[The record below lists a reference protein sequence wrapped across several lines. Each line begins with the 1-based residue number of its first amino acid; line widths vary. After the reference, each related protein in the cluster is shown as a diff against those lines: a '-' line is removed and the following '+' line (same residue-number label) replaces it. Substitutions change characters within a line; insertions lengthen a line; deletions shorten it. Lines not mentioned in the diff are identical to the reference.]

1 MPLEQRRGLIELVGC
16 GLSVREQ
23 CRLLEVPRS
32 LVYYEPCGPKA
43 SDLAGMRRLDEQYTA
58 TPFYGVERMT
68 ACLRRQGHRIGPN
81 RVRRL
86 LRLMGLEAIYPK
98 PRLSLPGGPEHRIY
112 PYLLRSLR
120 IERPNQVWSA
130 DITYIRL
137 AQGFVYLVA
146 ILDWFSR
153 YVLSWSLST
162 TLDAWFCVQALR
174 EALRRATPE
183 IFNTDQGRQFT
194 SGAWLAELMQADVA
208 ISMDGRGR
216 AFDNI
221 FTERLWRSVKYEEV
235 YLKDYAAVDEARQGL
250 GGYFGFYNTARP
262 HQALGYQTPAEVH
275 FGVAGGRCNNVT
287 GVNKKEKEAKR
298 KKMLLLQNTTLTN

>member
-16 GLSVREQ
+16 ALSVREQ
-23 CRLLEVPRS
+23 CRLLAVPRS
-32 LVYYEPCGPKA
+32 TVYYASCGPKA
-43 SDLAGMRRLDEQYTA
+43 EDLLVMRRLDEQYTA

-68 ACLRRQGHRIGPN
+68 AALGRRGLRIGHN

-86 LRLMGLEAIYPK
+86 LRLMGLETLYPK
-98 PRLSLPGGPEHRIY
+98 PRLSLPNGLEPRVY
-112 PYLLRSLR
+112 PYLLRGIR
-120 IERPNQVWSA
+120 IDRPNQVWSS

-137 AQGFVYLVA
+137 AQGFAYLVA

-162 TLDAWFCVQALR
+162 TLDAWFCVEALR
-174 EALRRATPE
+174 EALRTARPR
-183 IFNTDQGRQFT
+183 IFNTDQGSQFT
-194 SGAWLAELMQADVA
+194 SGAWLAELTEAGGA

-221 FTERLWRSVKYEEV
+221 FTERLWRSVKYEDV
-235 YLKDYAAVDEARQGL
+235 YLKDYEAVDEARQGL
-250 GGYFGFYNTARP
+250 EAYFRFYNADRP
-262 HQALGYQTPAEVH
+262 HQALGYRTPAEVH
-275 FGVAGGRCNNVT
+275 FGGGGRRCNNVT

-298 KKMLLLQNTTLTN
+298 KKMLLLQNTTLKN

>member
-1 MPLEQRRGLIELVGC
+1 MIEFEGC
-16 GLSVREQ
+16 DLSIREQ
-23 CRLLEVPRS
+23 CRLLGVPRS
-32 LVYYEPCGPKA
+32 TVYYEACGPKA
-43 SDLAGMRRLDEQYTA
+43 LDLVVMRRLDEQYTA

-68 ACLRRQGHRIGPN
+68 ASLRRQGLRIGHN

-86 LRLMGLEAIYPK
+86 LRLMGLEALYPK
-98 PRLSLPGGPEHRIY
+98 PRLSVPGGPEHRIY
-112 PYLLRSLR
+112 PYLLRGLR

-137 AQGFVYLVA
+137 SQGFVYLMA

-174 EALRRATPE
+174 EALRIATPE
-183 IFNTDQGRQFT
+183 IFNTDQGSQFT
-194 SGAWLAELMQADVA
+194 SGEWIGELTAA
-208 ISMDGRGR
+208 GITISMDGRGR

-235 YLKDYAAVDEARQGL
+235 YPKQYGTAAEAWQNLR
-250 GGYFGFYNTARP
+250 GYFHLYNQERL
-262 HQALGYQTPAEVH
+262 HQALDYRTPAEVH
-275 FGVAGGRCNNVT
+275 FGVGGKCNNVT

-298 KKMLLLQNTTLTN
+298 KKMLLLQNTTLKN

>member
-1 MPLEQRRGLIELVGC
+1 M
-16 GLSVREQ
+16 SVREQ
-23 CRLLEVPRS
+23 CRLLAVPRS
-32 LVYYEPCGPKA
+32 TLYYEPCGLKA
-43 SDLAGMRRLDEQYTA
+43 EDLLVMRRLDEQYTA

-68 ACLRRQGHRIGPN
+68 AALGRQGLRIGHN

-86 LRLMGLEAIYPK
+86 RRVMGLETLYPK
-98 PRLSLPGGPEHRIY
+98 PRLSAPGGPEHRVY
-112 PYLLRSLR
+112 PYLLRGLR

-137 AQGFVYLVA
+137 SAGFVYLVA

-162 TLDAWFCVQALR
+162 TLDGWFCVQALR
-174 EALRRATPE
+174 EALRTARPR
-183 IFNTDQGRQFT
+183 IFNTDQGSQFT
-194 SGAWLAELMQADVA
+194 GGAWLAELTEAGVA

-221 FTERLWRSVKYEEV
+221 FTERLWRSVKYEDV
-235 YLKDYAAVDEARQGL
+235 YLKDYEAVDEARQGL
-250 GGYFGFYNTARP
+250 TEYFGFYNTDRL
-262 HQALGYQTPAEVH
+262 HQALGYRTPAEVH
-275 FGVAGGRCNNVT
+275 FGTAGTRCNNVT

-298 KKMLLLQNTTLTN
+298 KKMLLLQNTTLKN

>member
-1 MPLEQRRGLIELVGC
+1 VPLEQRRGLIELVGC
-16 GLSVREQ
+16 ALSVREQ

-32 LVYYEPCGPKA
+32 TLYYEPCGLKA
-43 SDLAGMRRLDEQYTA
+43 EDLLVMRRLDEQYTA

-68 ACLRRQGHRIGPN
+68 ASLQREGICIGHN

-86 LRLMGLEAIYPK
+86 LRLMGLEALYPK
-98 PRLSLPGGPEHRIY
+98 PRLSVPGGPEHRLY
-112 PYLLRSLR
+112 PYLLRGLR
-120 IERPNQVWSA
+120 IGRPNQVWSA

-137 AQGFVYLVA
+137 SQGFVYLVA

-174 EALRRATPE
+174 AALRSARPE
-183 IFNTDQGRQFT
+183 IFNTDQGSQFT
-194 SGAWLAELMQADVA
+194 SRDWIAELRQVGVA
-208 ISMDGRGR
+208 ISRDGRGR

-221 FTERLWRSVKYEEV
+221 FTERLWRSVQYEEV
-235 YLKDYAAVDEARQGL
+235 YLKDYATADEARQGL
-250 GGYFGFYNTARP
+250 DGYFGFYNTARP
-262 HQALGYQTPAEVH
+262 HQALGYRTPAEVH
-275 FGVAGGRCNNVT
+275 FGVADGKCNNVT

-298 KKMLLLQNTTLTN
+298 KKMLLLQNTLLQN

>member
-1 MPLEQRRGLIELVGC
+1 MLG
-16 GLSVREQ
+16 
-23 CRLLEVPRS
+23 VPRS
-32 LVYYEPCGPKA
+32 TVYYEPCGPKA
-43 SDLAGMRRLDEQYTA
+43 SDLVVMQRLDEQYTA

-68 ACLRRQGHRIGPN
+68 ASVRRQGLRIGHN

-86 LRLMGLEAIYPK
+86 LRLMGLEALYPK
-98 PRLSLPGGPEHRIY
+98 PRLSVPGSPEHRIY
-112 PYLLRSLR
+112 PYLLRGLR

-137 AQGFVYLVA
+137 SQGFVYLMA

-174 EALRRATPE
+174 EALRIATPE
-183 IFNTDQGRQFT
+183 IFNTDQGSQFT
-194 SGAWLAELMQADVA
+194 SGEWIGELTAAGIA

-235 YLKDYAAVDEARQGL
+235 YPKNYGTAAEARQNL
-250 GGYFGFYNTARP
+250 RGYFHLYNQERL
-262 HQALGYQTPAEVH
+262 HQALDYRTPAEVH
-275 FGVAGGRCNNVT
+275 FGVGGKCNNVT
-287 GVNKKEKEAKR
+287 SANKKEKEAKR
-298 KKMLLLQNTTLTN
+298 KKMLLLQNTTLKN